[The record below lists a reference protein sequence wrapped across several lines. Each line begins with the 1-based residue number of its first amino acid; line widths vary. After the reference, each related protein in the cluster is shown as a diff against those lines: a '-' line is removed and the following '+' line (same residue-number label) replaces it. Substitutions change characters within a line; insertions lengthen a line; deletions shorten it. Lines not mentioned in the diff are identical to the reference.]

1 MSQQAHWEQVY
12 STRSPE
18 EVGWYEPHLETSLE
32 WIKEVAA
39 DTDASIIDVGGGAST
54 LVDDLVAEGY
64 RSITVLDLS
73 RTALATAKNRL
84 SGNADAVTWIEGDVT
99 AVSLPAG
106 GYDVWHDRAVFH
118 FLTDDEQKRRYVAG
132 LLQATKPGSHLIM
145 ATFAP
150 EAPPR
155 CSGLPVERY
164 EAGQLE
170 AVLGSGFVLRRQR
183 KELHVTPGG
192 TEQMYVYCLFQR
204 AA

>member
-1 MSQQAHWEQVY
+1 MSQRAHWEQVY
-12 STRSPE
+12 STRSPDE
-18 EVGWYEPHLETSLE
+18 LGWYEPHLEISLE
-32 WIKEVAA
+32 WIKEMVA

-73 RTALATAKNRL
+73 RTALATAKKRL
-84 SGNADAVTWIEGDVT
+84 RGNADAVTWLEGDVT
-99 AVSLPAG
+99 AVSLPTG

-132 LLQATKPGSHLIM
+132 LSQATKPGSHLIM

-155 CSGLPVERY
+155 CSGLPVQRY

-170 AVLGSGFVLRRQR
+170 AVLGSGFELRRQR
-183 KELHVTPGG
+183 KELHITPGG
-192 TEQMYVYCLFQR
+192 TEQMYAYCLFQR
-204 AA
+204 TA